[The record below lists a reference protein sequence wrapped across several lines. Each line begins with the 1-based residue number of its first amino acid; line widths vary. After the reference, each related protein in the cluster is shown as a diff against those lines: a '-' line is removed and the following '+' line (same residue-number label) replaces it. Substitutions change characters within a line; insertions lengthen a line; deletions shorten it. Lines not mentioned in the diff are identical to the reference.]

1 MPLEGIRTLL
11 IPDLHALLRP
21 PYIYLILGVISL
33 SAAAVWTCTGKAWIR
48 FHGWVYLA
56 EEPNRFWLEVVT
68 YYLIGAGF
76 IGVFMYKAYGLS
88 H

>member
-1 MPLEGIRTLL
+1 M
-11 IPDLHALLRP
+11 PDLNLLLRP
-21 PYIYLILGVISL
+21 PYIYLILGVLSF
-33 SAAAVWTCTGKAWIR
+33 SAAVVWTCTGKAWIR
-48 FHGWVYLA
+48 FHGWVYRA

-68 YYLIGAGF
+68 YYLIGLGF